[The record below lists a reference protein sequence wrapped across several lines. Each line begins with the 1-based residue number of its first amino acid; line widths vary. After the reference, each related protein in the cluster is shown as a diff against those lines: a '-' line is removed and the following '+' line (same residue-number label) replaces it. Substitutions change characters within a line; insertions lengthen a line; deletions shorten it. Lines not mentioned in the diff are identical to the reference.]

1 MELKGKEVDGFVFTT
16 MADADIARDE
26 IRKIKHIA
34 EKMDYSN
41 PELVL
46 TAYNKM
52 ITNRIL
58 ITPIG
63 YAYLRELQLYLYS
76 NINIDDEQVKSIPL
90 YAEFGP
96 ILLEKSKLETQYIKP
111 KEKKNYRKEYITAVW
126 TCIMLTIIVIVMFFI
141 TLKADNPNIINYKS
155 VLENQYADW
164 EQSLTDREA
173 VIREKEKELMIN
185 PKVDE

>member
-1 MELKGKEVDGFVFTT
+1 MALKGKEVDGFVFAT

-34 EKMDYSN
+34 EKMDYGN

-46 TAYNKM
+46 AAYNKM

-76 NINIDDEQVKSIPL
+76 NINIEDEQVKSIPL
-90 YAEFGP
+90 YAEFGT
-96 ILLEKSKLETQYIKP
+96 ISSEKSKFEAPYIKP
-111 KEKKNYRKEYITAVW
+111 KEKKNYRKQYIKAVW
-126 TCIMLTIIVIVMFFI
+126 ACIVLSVIVIAMFFI
-141 TLKADNPNIINYKS
+141 TLNADNPNIINYKA

-173 VIREKEKELMIN
+173 VIREKEKELLIN
-185 PKVDE
+185 PVAD